1 MAWSP
6 VPVYVALFSETE
18 INYLCILQNEK
29 TLKRGLIKMWPYS
42 RDARHH
48 TLVIYRDRAGIQFRG
63 TKNMCKW
70 FREQLETTNIGEIA
84 KLETKTLNSENY
96 REIIDTRYATNDQ
109 QEFTED
115 PKSPSYPVH
124 LKL

>member
-1 MAWSP
+1 MAWSQ

-48 TLVIYRDRAGIQFRG
+48 TLVIY
-63 TKNMCKW
+63 N
-70 FREQLETTNIGEIA
+70 LELEFNSGELRICVSG
-84 KLETKTLNSENY
+84 SE
-96 REIIDTRYATNDQ
+96 
-109 QEFTED
+109 
-115 PKSPSYPVH
+115 SS
-124 LKL
+124 